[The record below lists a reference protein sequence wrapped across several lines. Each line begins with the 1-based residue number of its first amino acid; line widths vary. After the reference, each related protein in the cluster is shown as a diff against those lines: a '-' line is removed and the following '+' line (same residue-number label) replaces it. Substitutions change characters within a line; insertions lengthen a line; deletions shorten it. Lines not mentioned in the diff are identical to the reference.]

1 MEQNGLL
8 FMGSGEAGLLHRLD
22 RTFEQWGVLDGAEA
36 VIGAPLLPVGDLA
49 KLDYYRNFPHQAL
62 VVNALDLK
70 HRPDDTEATTLTSF
84 PPERLQDAEIA
95 LPSATCYAVY
105 LGLQG
110 TAVENRLVTLVGRC
124 FRREEHYTGL
134 RRLMGFHMR
143 EVVALGTREF
153 VEAHIARFSERVL
166 AFAEA
171 LGLTMRKEAASDPF
185 FDGESSRAL
194 LQLISPV
201 KHEFIVDDLAIASVN
216 KHRNFFGE
224 RCSIQQAGNG
234 QPVFTSCAA
243 FGLERWLSV
252 LHQRHG
258 DWAAAVEAV
267 ERAARA
273 MEDTSERTTACT
285 PDLNSS
291 SDGSLTATPK

>member
-1 MEQNGLL
+1 MR
-8 FMGSGEAGLLHRLD
+8 SGEAGLLQRLD
-22 RTFEQWGVLDGAEA
+22 RTFEGWGLGDGAEP
-36 VIGAPLLPVGDLA
+36 VIGAPLLPVPDLA
-49 KLDYYRNFPHQAL
+49 KLDYYQNFPHQAL

-70 HRPDDTEATTLTSF
+70 QRPEGADATTITSF
-84 PPERLQDAEIA
+84 PPEQLQGAEIA

-110 TAVENRLVTLVGRC
+110 TSVENRLFTLVGRC

-134 RRLMGFHMR
+134 RRLLGFHMR

-153 VEAHIARFSERVL
+153 VEAHIDRFSARVT
-166 AFAEA
+166 AFTEA
-171 LGLTMRKEAASDPF
+171 LDLPMRKEVASDPF

-201 KHEFIVDDLAIASVN
+201 KHEFIVDELAIASVN
-216 KHRNFFGE
+216 RHRNFFGE
-224 RCSIQQAGNG
+224 RCSIQLAGTG

-252 LHQRHG
+252 LHQRYG
-258 DWAAAVEAV
+258 GWEAAADAV
-267 ERAARA
+267 ERAQRA